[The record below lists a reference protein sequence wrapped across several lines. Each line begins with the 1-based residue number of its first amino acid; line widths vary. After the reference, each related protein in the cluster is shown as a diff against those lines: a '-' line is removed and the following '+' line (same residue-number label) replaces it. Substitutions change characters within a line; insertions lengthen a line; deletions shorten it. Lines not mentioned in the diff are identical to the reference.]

1 MSERKIFPLTIPKWG
16 LTMEEG
22 SINAWLLA
30 EGDEVEV
37 DSEVVEISS
46 DKIVQALES
55 PVAGVLRRII
65 GEEGE
70 DYPIQTL
77 IGIIAAADVTDEEID
92 AFIASYGDNPAPDA
106 DTETPDENQAD
117 AADAAPATGE
127 TEASATRPMS
137 KMRAA
142 IAKTVVASWSIPQ
155 FPVTAAID
163 MGAARRLREQRKEAG
178 QAVSM
183 NDIVTKACARAI
195 EKYPMINAGL
205 GEKEF
210 ILHSQVNIAIAVAA
224 DDDLMMPVIKGC
236 ETLSLE
242 EVAAASRRLIDKAR
256 DGSIAMADLTGG
268 NFAISNLGMFGVEQ
282 FAALVPPGMAA
293 ILAVGGIRDEVVVKD
308 GEMVTAARMRVTLM
322 ADHRI
327 VDGLCA
333 ARFLAE
339 LTRLLENPGELSPR

>member
-1 MSERKIFPLTIPKWG
+1 MGDRKIFPLTIPKWG

-22 SINAWLLA
+22 SIDAWLMA

-46 DKIVQALES
+46 DKIVQAIES

-70 DYPIQTL
+70 DYPIQAL
-77 IGIIAAADVTDEEID
+77 IGIIADADVTDEEID
-92 AFIASYGDNPAPDA
+92 AFIARYGG
-106 DTETPDENQAD
+106 
-117 AADAAPATGE
+117 DAAPVTAIEAPGEEQAGADDTGPDSRDM
-127 TEASATRPMS
+127 EASATLPVS

-163 MGAARRLREQRKEAG
+163 MGAAKRLRAQRKEAG
-178 QAVSM
+178 QAISL
-183 NDIVTKACARAI
+183 NDIVTKACARAM

-205 GEKEF
+205 GDKEF
-210 ILHSQVNIAIAVAA
+210 ILHPQVNIAIAVAA
-224 DDDLMMPVIKGC
+224 DDDLMMPVIRGC
-236 ETLSLE
+236 EALSLE
-242 EVAAASRRLIDKAR
+242 EVGAASRRLIEKIR

-308 GEMVTAARMRVTLM
+308 GEMATAAMMRVTLM

-339 LTRLLENPGELSPR
+339 LTRLLENPGEL

>member
-1 MSERKIFPLTIPKWG
+1 MSDRKIFPLTIPKWG

-22 SINAWLLA
+22 SIDVWLMA
-30 EGDEVEV
+30 EGDVV
-37 DSEVVEISS
+37 DIDSEVVEISS
-46 DKIVQALES
+46 DKIVQAIES
-55 PVAGVLRRII
+55 PVAGILRRII

-77 IGIIAAADVTDEEID
+77 IGIIADADVTDEEID
-92 AFIASYGDNPAPDA
+92 AFIARYQQS
-106 DTETPDENQAD
+106 
-117 AADAAPATGE
+117 APAAEQTAVDDDRSDRE
-127 TEASATRPMS
+127 ELTTFPTKPVS

-142 IAKTVVASWSIPQ
+142 IAKTVVASWTIPQ
-155 FPVTAAID
+155 FPVTVAIN
-163 MGAARRLREQRKEAG
+163 MGAAKRLRTERKEAG
-178 QAVSM
+178 QSVSLT
-183 NDIVTKACARAI
+183 DILTKACSRAM

-205 GEKEF
+205 GDKEF
-210 ILHSQVNIAIAVAA
+210 ILHPQINIAIAVAA

-242 EVAAASRRLIDKAR
+242 EIAAASGQLLDKIR
-256 DGSIAMADLTGG
+256 DGSIGTDDLTGA

-293 ILAVGGIRDEVVVKD
+293 ILAVGGIREEVVVID
-308 GEMVTAARMRVTLM
+308 GEVETAPMMRVTLM

-333 ARFLAE
+333 ARFLGE
-339 LTRLLENPGELSPR
+339 LSRQLEKPGEL

>member
-1 MSERKIFPLTIPKWG
+1 MSDRKIFPLTIPKWG

-22 SINAWLLA
+22 SIDVWLMA
-30 EGDEVEV
+30 EGDEVDI

-46 DKIVQALES
+46 DKIVQAIES
-55 PVAGVLRRII
+55 PVAGILRRII

-77 IGIIAAADVTDEEID
+77 IGIIADADVTDEEID
-92 AFIASYGDNPAPDA
+92 AFIARYQQS
-106 DTETPDENQAD
+106 
-117 AADAAPATGE
+117 APAAEQTAVDDDRSDRE
-127 TEASATRPMS
+127 ELTTFPTKSVS

-142 IAKTVVASWSIPQ
+142 IAKTVVASWTIPQ
-155 FPVTAAID
+155 FPVTVAIN
-163 MGAARRLREQRKEAG
+163 MGAAKRLRTERKEAG
-178 QAVSM
+178 QSVSM
-183 NDIVTKACARAI
+183 TDILTKACSRAM

-205 GEKEF
+205 GDKEF
-210 ILHSQVNIAIAVAA
+210 ILHPQINIAIAVAA

-242 EVAAASRRLIDKAR
+242 EISAASGQLIDKIR
-256 DGSIAMADLTGG
+256 DGSIGTDDLTGG

-293 ILAVGGIRDEVVVKD
+293 ILAVGGIREEVVVID
-308 GEMVTAARMRVTLM
+308 GEVETAAMMRVTLM

-333 ARFLAE
+333 ARFL
-339 LTRLLENPGELSPR
+339 GELSRQLEKPGE

>member
-1 MSERKIFPLTIPKWG
+1 MSDRKIFPLTIPKWG

-22 SINAWLLA
+22 SIDAWLMA

-46 DKIVQALES
+46 DKIVQAIES
-55 PVAGVLRRII
+55 PVAGILRRII

-77 IGIIAAADVTDEEID
+77 IGIIADADVTDEEID
-92 AFIASYGDNPAPDA
+92 AFIARYQQSAPVEDA
-106 DTETPDENQAD
+106 E
-117 AADAAPATGE
+117 APAEERTGVDDAE
-127 TEASATRPMS
+127 SEKEDTTSSSTRPIS

-155 FPVTAAID
+155 FPVTVAMD
-163 MGAARRLREQRKEAG
+163 MGAARRLRAKRKEAG
-178 QAVSM
+178 QAVSI
-183 NDIVTKACARAI
+183 NDIVTKACARAM

-205 GEKEF
+205 GDKEF
-210 ILHSQVNIAIAVAA
+210 ILHPQVNIAIAVAA

-236 ETLSLE
+236 ESLSLE
-242 EVAAASRRLIDKAR
+242 EIAAASGQLIDKSR
-256 DGSIAMADLTGG
+256 DGSIGVDDLTGA

-293 ILAVGGIRDEVVVKD
+293 ILAVGGIREEVVVID
-308 GEMVTAARMRVTLM
+308 GEMKTAAMMRVTLM

-333 ARFLAE
+333 ARFLSE
-339 LTRLLENPGELSPR
+339 LTRLLENPGEL

>member
-1 MSERKIFPLTIPKWG
+1 MSDRKIFPLTIPKWG

-22 SINAWLLA
+22 SIDAWLMA

-46 DKIVQALES
+46 DKIVQAIES
-55 PVAGVLRRII
+55 PVAGILRRII
-65 GEEGE
+65 GAEGE

-77 IGIIAAADVTDEEID
+77 IGIIADADVTDEEID
-92 AFIASYGDNPAPDA
+92 AFIARYQQSAPVEDA
-106 DTETPDENQAD
+106 ETPAGERTGAD
-117 AADAAPATGE
+117 DDRSDREDLTTFPTK
-127 TEASATRPMS
+127 PVS

-142 IAKTVVASWSIPQ
+142 IAKTVVASWAIPQ
-155 FPVTAAID
+155 FPVTVAID
-163 MGAARRLREQRKEAG
+163 MGAARSLRAERKEAG

-183 NDIVTKACARAI
+183 TDIVTKACARAM

-205 GEKEF
+205 GDKEF
-210 ILHSQVNIAIAVAA
+210 ILHPQVNIAIAVAA
-224 DDDLMMPVIKGC
+224 DDNLMMPVIKGC
-236 ETLSLE
+236 ETLSLQ
-242 EVAAASRRLIDKAR
+242 EVAAASAQLIAKIS
-256 DGSIAMADLTGG
+256 DGSIGVDDLTGA

-293 ILAVGGIRDEVVVKD
+293 ILAVGGIREQAVVID
-308 GEMVTAARMRVTLM
+308 GEVKTAAMMRVTLM

-333 ARFLAE
+333 ARFLGE
-339 LTRLLENPGELSPR
+339 LSRLLEKPGEL